1 MNINNFQ
8 NNVDRKILDRGYDYY
23 IDENIVEF
31 YKKHNNEYVFLIE
44 GSDKYR
50 VDIKIDKDGEILYS
64 NCDCPYDFGAVCKHQ
79 IAAFFKLEELLNGK
93 STDNK
98 LEECQ
103 IENKPSMEKILES
116 LSKKKLIDIIENIVE
131 NDDVLKNRIVF
142 KYSQVDRDKEIKRCK
157 ELMNSIVRKYK
168 GRDGFIS
175 YSEAYDFAD
184 EMEIILERIKVICET
199 GNDLLLS
206 LEIAFMILN
215 KSMEAFQYT
224 DDSDGNIGM
233 FVSETIKLIGEIA
246 HSSKN
251 MNISREIFNKL
262 LKEAESDVFDGWND
276 YRIDLIEICSEF
288 ADNEEFREQLKIRI
302 ESLING
308 MSDNSYSKYGIERMS
323 LILFN
328 IIDKYGKRKESEKF
342 IQKNI
347 GFSSFRKILIDRFM
361 KAGNYLKVLDL
372 TVEGEKHDKNYA
384 GLVLEWKKLRYKA
397 YKKLSYRKE
406 QERLAK
412 DLLFNGEFEYYE
424 ELKKLNNGNYKDFYD
439 NIKTK
444 IKNCKNW
451 QAGAV
456 YLKLIVQEKDI
467 DELMKYVKENPS
479 SIEKYS
485 YLLIEKYEEEV
496 INLYGK
502 NIREEARMASK
513 RVEYKRVCKIIR
525 RYKKVAGKEK
535 TKEIIDELRAIYKRR
550 PAFLD
555 EMGKIK

>member
-31 YKKHNNEYVFLIE
+31 YKKYNNEYVFLIE

-168 GRDGFIS
+168 GRDGFVS

-347 GFSSFRKILIDRFM
+347 D
-361 KAGNYLKVLDL
+361 
-372 TVEGEKHDKNYA
+372 
-384 GLVLEWKKLRYKA
+384 
-397 YKKLSYRKE
+397 
-406 QERLAK
+406 
-412 DLLFNGEFEYYE
+412 
-424 ELKKLNNGNYKDFYD
+424 
-439 NIKTK
+439 
-444 IKNCKNW
+444 
-451 QAGAV
+451 
-456 YLKLIVQEKDI
+456 
-467 DELMKYVKENPS
+467 
-479 SIEKYS
+479 
-485 YLLIEKYEEEV
+485 
-496 INLYGK
+496 
-502 NIREEARMASK
+502 
-513 RVEYKRVCKIIR
+513 
-525 RYKKVAGKEK
+525 
-535 TKEIIDELRAIYKRR
+535 
-550 PAFLD
+550 
-555 EMGKIK
+555 